1 MLWKTK
7 NTYVIKKY
15 ILALL
20 IVMTATLVM
29 AQGMSTGITV
39 GYANSNHFPRNE
51 THTAMPGFQLGGLAQ
66 LPLGSWDLQGE
77 LRLASKGF
85 IAHSIGDTYLTNLFL
100 YVELPLSMKY
110 ELLPNDTWNIYLLGG
125 ITARWKVIAIN
136 LVSELDGIRSF
147 DAGVHAGLGLC
158 YRKLALE
165 ARFDQGIVN
174 FDLIE
179 PQKFHQT
186 LSLGMN
192 FYFSE
197 N

>member
-1 MLWKTK
+1 MRKTSL
-7 NTYVIKKY
+7 TIVL
-15 ILALL
+15 IL
-20 IVMTATLVM
+20 IATLVM

-39 GYANSNHFPRNE
+39 GYANSNHLPRNE
-51 THTAMPGFQLGGLAQ
+51 THTSMPGFQLGGLAQ

-100 YVELPLSMKY
+100 YVELPLSLKY
-110 ELLPNDTWNIYLLGG
+110 ELLPSDTWNIYLLGG

-147 DAGVHAGLGLC
+147 DAGVHAGLGLR
-158 YRKLALE
+158 YRKVALE
-165 ARFDQGIVN
+165 ARYDQGFVN

-179 PQKFHQT
+179 PGKYHQT
-186 LSLGMN
+186 LSVGMN
-192 FYFSE
+192 FYFRE
-197 N
+197 K

>member
-1 MLWKTK
+1 M
-7 NTYVIKKY
+7 KKISLIIVL
-15 ILALL
+15 IL
-20 IVMTATLVM
+20 TATLVM
-29 AQGMSTGITV
+29 AQRMSTGITV
-39 GYANSNHFPRNE
+39 AYANSNHLPRNE
-51 THTAMPGFQLGGLAQ
+51 AHTAMPGFQLGGLAQ

-85 IAHSIGDTYLTNLFL
+85 IVESIGDTYLTNLFL

-110 ELLPNDTWNIYLLGG
+110 ELLPNDIWNIYLLGG
-125 ITARWKVIAIN
+125 ITSRWKVIAIN

-147 DAGVHAGLGLC
+147 GAGVHAGLGLR
-158 YRKLALE
+158 YRKVALE
-165 ARFDQGIVN
+165 ARFDQGVVN

-179 PQKFHQT
+179 PAKYHQT

-192 FYFSE
+192 FYFRE